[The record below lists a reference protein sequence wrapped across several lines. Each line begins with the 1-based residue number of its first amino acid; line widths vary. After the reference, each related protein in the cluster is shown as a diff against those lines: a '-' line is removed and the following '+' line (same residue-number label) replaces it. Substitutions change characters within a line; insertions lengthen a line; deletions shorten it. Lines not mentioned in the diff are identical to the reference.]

1 MKRFITLALTLALV
15 FSLAAC
21 GAKAPAA
28 QAPAQAD
35 ENTAEE
41 APSAEDFCEKFFTP
55 VISWHPGTAGSSL
68 KLAMAACEV
77 LKFAADEDLRNTD
90 VPAMRDNMLKAFES
104 LSAEDQAVFDENFMS
119 IYALI
124 DSCFE
129 DWESNRGAFEDSGTA
144 EEMAALLED
153 PTVRVSWEV
162 LRNNTFTMGNSD
174 GV

>member
-1 MKRFITLALTLALV
+1 
-15 FSLAAC
+15 
-21 GAKAPAA
+21 
-28 QAPAQAD
+28 
-35 ENTAEE
+35 
-41 APSAEDFCEKFFTP
+41 
-55 VISWHPGTAGSSL
+55 
-68 KLAMAACEV
+68 MAACEV

-144 EEMAALLED
+144 EEMAALLAD
-153 PTVRVSWEV
+153 PTVSVSWEV

>member
-1 MKRFITLALTLALV
+1 
-15 FSLAAC
+15 
-21 GAKAPAA
+21 
-28 QAPAQAD
+28 
-35 ENTAEE
+35 
-41 APSAEDFCEKFFTP
+41 
-55 VISWHPGTAGSSL
+55 
-68 KLAMAACEV
+68 MAACEV

-104 LSAEDQAVFDENFMS
+104 LSAEYQAVFDENFMS

-129 DWESNRGAFEDSGTA
+129 DWESVRGAFEDSGTA

>member
-1 MKRFITLALTLALV
+1 MKRLITLALTLALV
-15 FSLAAC
+15 FLLAAC
-21 GAKAPAA
+21 GAKAPAT

-41 APSAEDFCEKFFTP
+41 APSTEDFCEKYFTP

-129 DWESNRGAFEDSGTA
+129 DSGTA

>member
-15 FSLAAC
+15 FLLAAC
-21 GAKAPAA
+21 GAKATAT

-41 APSAEDFCEKFFTP
+41 APSAEDFCENYFTP

-104 LSAEDQAVFDENFMS
+104 LSADEQAVFDENFMS